1 MLTIPNCLAFI
12 LSSYLLRACIDP
24 LEAAQKPKPWGKE
37 DKRPRASHLTYQKR
51 TAKPVLDYKGRGI
64 ADGEREKKER
74 EKGKYT
80 EREVGRKANAEK
92 CGMQDVRQKGK
103 QFLNSRAVGVVGLKR
118 AAKILFKPL
127 TSSSDHYQPRNETW
141 TF

>member
-24 LEAAQKPKPWGKE
+24 LKAAQKPKPWGKE

-64 ADGEREKKER
+64 ADGEREKKRER
-74 EKGKYT
+74 EGQ
-80 EREVGRKANAEK
+80 V
-92 CGMQDVRQKGK
+92 
-103 QFLNSRAVGVVGLKR
+103 
-118 AAKILFKPL
+118 
-127 TSSSDHYQPRNETW
+127 H
-141 TF
+141 